1 MPILRSFRWF
11 CVLLLLPWPGGAQPM
26 AQAATPQPLEV
37 SELRIAYNDWAP
49 LTYLGPSGEAAG
61 AAVQIVNLMC
71 ARSGIR
77 AVWLRYG
84 SWQDALAA
92 FDRREVDALGAV
104 SAKQMANGDPL
115 THRYMPL
122 ESSLLLPRDSAFA
135 ASVDMLNPDALIAVQ
150 TGGSA
155 LATLRSQYPQRRLL
169 ELGSSDALID
179 AVRNGRADA
188 AVGNL
193 AVFDYTIT
201 RSRIRDVRIAGTFDS
216 GASAALAIRGDFPG
230 VLSALDH
237 SIDALDPAE
246 RNTLLNQWFR
256 SERER
261 EREAGMV
268 PAWIWQWVL
277 SVGLPLVGITIFVL
291 YWALRL
297 RREVRRRK
305 SLEDELRATQTDLA
319 RTLQRTSAQLSAIME
334 YAPAALWAK
343 NLEGEFLFAN
353 KTYASLFGIAPGTEI
368 VGQRDEAFYSA
379 EEAALHR
386 DSDREIADNRHPQ
399 RFTEAHEQDGRTQTA
414 LLTKFPLFDEAG
426 TVIGVGGI
434 GIDISEQ
441 QRLQDEL
448 QSINR
453 LIARRERQI
462 LRISRHNAL
471 DAGDLQACF
480 RLVLEAAREVLEVRR
495 VGIWL
500 YADAEG
506 SELSCQ
512 MLMDGELLSD
522 QPNLILRRSEYPR
535 YFATIDQRR
544 ALVVN
549 DALRD
554 RDTAEFAEAYL
565 RPLSI
570 GALLDVSIRHRGR
583 TVGVLCCEHRGG
595 SRRWHEEESSF
606 CAALADF
613 ITRAMI
619 ARDEREADRAL
630 RELNQTLERRVSERT
645 EEAEQ
650 ARTIA
655 VAARERVVEMT
666 DKVPGVVYELV
677 QDARGAYRFAFL
689 SNGIGAMVG
698 TDRDAVLADPERL
711 FSRIQRR
718 DRAPLF
724 AAMSA
729 ALRDAT
735 PLRHTFRL
743 RDALGQER
751 WLFANAHATTLADGS
766 HLWRGFLADLT
777 EQKRMEADLAQARE
791 DAEAAARAKG
801 DFLANMSHEIRT
813 PMNAIIGLSHLALQ
827 QPMELKLQNYLGKI
841 QSAAKSL
848 LGIINDILDFSKIEA
863 GKLSMEAVEFRLD
876 QVLDNLATLVAPKLT
891 DGRIELLFRIA
902 DDVPNTLV
910 GDPLRL
916 GQILTNYCS
925 NAVKFTERGEIVVD
939 VRLLERHGERI
950 KLRFSVR
957 DTGIGMTPEQ
967 TRSLFQPF
975 QQADSSTTRRY
986 GGTGLG
992 LSIARQLA
1000 QLMKG
1005 EVGVDSVLGQGSDFW
1020 FTASLTARDQ
1030 PQDSHAVLATP
1041 LAGRRLLVVDDNAA
1055 AREILVAI
1063 SQQLGLE
1070 AESCDSGVEA
1080 LRLLTRDAAEAR
1092 YDIVLLDWK
1101 MPGMDGAQ
1109 TAQALRATLPEH
1121 RQPAVVMVS
1130 AYGQEELRK
1139 QLSEIH
1145 IDGTLV
1151 KPVSA
1156 SSLHDALLVAL
1167 GRPIP
1172 EGTMQ
1177 RSTASAS
1184 ETSPEAAHRQLAGLR
1199 VLLAEDNEINQ
1210 EIAVE
1215 LLQRVGVGV
1224 TVAVNGEDAVLK
1236 ASTQDFDLV
1245 LMDMQMP
1252 VLDGLDA
1259 ARAIRSRPELAGLPI
1274 IAMTAN
1280 VLEADVRRCHE
1291 AGMNDHIGKPIDV
1304 AELYR
1309 RLALWA
1315 PTDRAGAVE
1324 AVGTTSRP
1332 LPGPVA
1338 VDLPLALSGID
1349 LRCGLELMGGDRS
1362 LYRKLLVKF
1371 AGTQAQ
1377 AGEQLLSAMTAGD
1390 RDTARRLAHTLKGLA
1405 ANLGAQS
1412 LRDAAAVLEDRLT
1425 PGQAD
1430 AVADNDDLRGLE
1442 PLIEIAKAQLQ
1453 TVCDAIAAWQR
1464 GLQPGTPPGLADSQ
1478 ADSPAPVPKEEL
1490 QALFERLDARLSES
1504 DSAAAEIIE
1513 RLLGLPLE
1521 TGLRQRLGGVD
1532 EAVSNFDFDT
1542 ARERLSAL
1550 R

>member
-1 MPILRSFRWF
+1 MRIVRNNRWF
-11 CVLLLLPWPGGAQPM
+11 CFVLLLWLPA
-26 AQAATPQPLEV
+26 AQAQAPQTEAPAAEV

-49 LTYLGPSGEAAG
+49 LTYLGPSGDAAG
-61 AAVQIVNLMC
+61 AAVQIVDRIC
-71 ARSGIR
+71 AGAGIR
-77 AVWLRYG
+77 AVWVRYG

-92 FDRREVDALGAV
+92 FGRREVDALGAV
-104 SAKQMANGDPL
+104 SARQMASGDPL
-115 THRYMPL
+115 SHRYMPL

-135 ASVDMLNPDALIAVQ
+135 ASVEMLDPEALIAAQ

-155 LATLRSQYPQRRLL
+155 LATLRSQYPQRHLL
-169 ELGSSDALID
+169 ELDSSDALID
-179 AVRNGRADA
+179 AVRSGRADA

-201 RSRIRDVRIAGTFDS
+201 RSRLRDVRIAGTFDS
-216 GASAALAIRGDFPG
+216 GASAALAIRRDFPG
-230 VLSALDH
+230 VLAALDR
-237 SIDALDPAE
+237 SIDALDPGE

-261 EREAGMV
+261 DSGMV
-268 PAWIWQWVL
+268 PPWIWQWVL
-277 SVGLPLVGITIFVL
+277 SVGLPLVGIIVFVL
-291 YWALRL
+291 YWVLRL

-305 SLEDELRATQTDLA
+305 SLEDELRATQANLA
-319 RTLQRTSAQLSAIME
+319 LSLQRTSAQLSAIME

-343 NLEGEFLFAN
+343 NLDGEFLFAN
-353 KTYASLFGIAPGTEI
+353 KTYASMFGIAPGTEI

-386 DSDREIADNRHPQ
+386 SSDREIADSRVPQ
-399 RFTEAHEQDGRTQTA
+399 RFTESHVQDGRTHTA
-414 LLTKFPLFDEAG
+414 LLTKFPMFDEAG
-426 TVIGVGGI
+426 AVIGVGGI

-448 QSINR
+448 QGINR

-462 LRISRHNAL
+462 LRISRHGAL
-471 DAGDLQACF
+471 DAGDLQACY
-480 RLVLEAAREVLEVRR
+480 RLVLEAAREVLDVPR

-500 YADAEG
+500 YTDAQAQT
-506 SELSCQ
+506 LRCQ
-512 MLMDGELLSD
+512 VLMDGD
-522 QPNLILRRSEYPR
+522 QVSENPNFVLHRNEYPR

-544 ALVVN
+544 ALVVH
-549 DALRD
+549 DALND
-554 RDTAEFAEAYL
+554 RDSAEFVHGYL
-565 RPLSI
+565 RPLGIS
-570 GALLDVSIRHRGR
+570 ALLDVSIRHRGR

-606 CAALADF
+606 VAALADF

-619 ARDEREADRAL
+619 ARDERGADQAL

-645 EEAEQ
+645 VEADQ
-650 ARTIA
+650 ARALA

-677 QDARGAYRFAFL
+677 QDPQGHYRFAFV
-689 SNGIGAMVG
+689 SNGISALIGD
-698 TDRDAVLADPERL
+698 DRDAVLADPERL
-711 FSRIQRR
+711 FSRIPRR
-718 DRAPLF
+718 DRPPLF

-743 RDALGQER
+743 RDAQQQDR
-751 WLFANAHATTLADGS
+751 WLFANAHATTLPDGS
-766 HLWRGFLADLT
+766 HLWRGFFADLT

-813 PMNAIIGLSHLALQ
+813 PMNAIIGLSHLALL
-827 QPMELKLQNYLGKI
+827 QPMQPKLHNYLGKI
-841 QSAAKSL
+841 QSAANSL

-863 GKLSMEAVEFRLD
+863 GKLSMESVDFRLD
-876 QVLDNLATLVAPKLT
+876 QVLDNLATLVAPKLA

-902 DDVPNTLV
+902 EDVPNALV

-939 VRLLERHGERI
+939 VQRLERSAGRV

-957 DTGIGMTPEQ
+957 DTGIGMSPEQ

-1005 EVGVDSVLGQGSDFW
+1005 EVGVDSSLGQGSCFW
-1020 FTASLTARDQ
+1020 FTASLETRDDV
-1030 PQDSHAVLATP
+1030 PDSSAPRSTP
-1041 LAGRRLLVVDDNAA
+1041 LAARRLLVVDDNAA
-1055 AREILVAI
+1055 AREILVALA
-1063 SQQLGLE
+1063 QQLGLQAE
-1070 AESCDSGVEA
+1070 ACDSGLEA
-1080 LRLLTRDAAEAR
+1080 LRRLGQNAEAPSA

-1109 TAQALRATLPEH
+1109 TAQALRAALPAA
-1121 RQPAVVMVS
+1121 RQPAIVMVS
-1130 AYGQEELRK
+1130 AYGQDELRA
-1139 QLSEIH
+1139 QLGDMR

-1156 SSLHDALLVAL
+1156 SSLHDALLLAL
-1167 GRPIP
+1167 GRPSLETHTPQTVSPLADERI
-1172 EGTMQ
+1172 ETAQ
-1177 RSTASAS
+1177 R
-1184 ETSPEAAHRQLAGLR
+1184 RLGGMR
-1199 VLLAEDNEINQ
+1199 VLLAEDNDINQ

-1215 LLQRVGVGV
+1215 LLQRVGIEV
-1224 TVAVNGEDAVLK
+1224 TVAVNGQDAIDK
-1236 ASTQDFDLV
+1236 ASAGAFDLV

-1259 ARAIRSRPELAGLPI
+1259 ARAIRGLPQRADLPI

-1280 VLEADVRRCHE
+1280 VLEADVRRCHD

-1309 RLALWA
+1309 RLMLWA
-1315 PTDRAGAVE
+1315 PTARSRIEPPGNGAGSV
-1324 AVGTTSRP
+1324 
-1332 LPGPVA
+1332 PGI
-1338 VDLPLALSGID
+1338 VDLPEALAGID
-1349 LRCGLELMGGDRS
+1349 LHAGLALMGGDRA
-1362 LYRKLLVKF
+1362 LYRKLLLKF
-1371 AGTQAQ
+1371 AGSQAPSGRQLYQ
-1377 AGEQLLSAMTAGD
+1377 AAQAGD

-1405 ANLGAQS
+1405 ANLGAQG
-1412 LRDAAAVLEDRLT
+1412 LRQAAGAVEDRLS
-1425 PGQAD
+1425 PGHAAAQAED
-1430 AVADNDDLRGLE
+1430 GVQDVLAPLVQRLE
-1442 PLIEIAKAQLQ
+1442 AELQ
-1453 TVCDAIAAWQR
+1453 QVCDAILSWQAR
-1464 GLQPGTPPGLADSQ
+1464 QAQEPAGTAGQRTLQ
-1478 ADSPAPVPKEEL
+1478 ADVDIAEAQLGTLLET
-1490 QALFERLDARLSES
+1490 LDARLRES

-1513 RLLGLPLE
+1513 RLLSLPLP
-1521 TGLRQRLGGVD
+1521 TPLHRQLVDVD

-1542 ARERLSAL
+1542 ARERLAAL